1 MFTDAPTTR
10 GDNAES
16 HSNDGSRHGALHRA
30 PRSRSPSV
38 ILRSEDATGRDCGA
52 IGSWDLET
60 RTCTLTTDVAIASE
74 NEAGILI
81 ESNGIVIDG
90 GGHRIAGPGWDKAGG
105 IGVGAMSFNMSGITI
120 ENVIIDGFGTGIT
133 FFYGATGS
141 TIRNVSIINAN
152 SAAIYVR
159 DGSSGLKVI
168 DSEIRGTCYP
178 VMFMVPR

>member
-1 MFTDAPTTR
+1 MALATALFIAPL
-10 GDNAES
+10 APE
-16 HSNDGSRHGALHRA
+16 ARA
-30 PRSRSPSV
+30 SYYVR
-38 ILRSEDATGRDCGA
+38 EDATGGDCGA